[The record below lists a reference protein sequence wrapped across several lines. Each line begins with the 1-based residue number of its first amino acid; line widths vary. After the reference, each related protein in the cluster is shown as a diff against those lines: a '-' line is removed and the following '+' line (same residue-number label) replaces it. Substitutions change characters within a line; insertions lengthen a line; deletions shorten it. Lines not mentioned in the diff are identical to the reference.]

1 MARANWASSRRRFS
15 AASTSSLRRGVFV
28 SSCAR
33 SMENDDGS
41 RLTSQSASA
50 SVTLLRA
57 CSGRFSFARVASVV
71 VSAWSSSTI
80 SVAPFFAIKRS
91 DHVRVQRCSVI
102 FVVTLVDVSF
112 VVEEPPKKPPL
123 VSFFCSTTTVGPSTS
138 RSRSLRYVVVPPKSH
153 TSWSLPSPLASRIC
167 DAFVA
172 PRPSSSANA
181 RDEDVARRTAT
192 SAAANLSP

>member
-1 MARANWASSRRRFS
+1 
-15 AASTSSLRRGVFV
+15 
-28 SSCAR
+28 
-33 SMENDDGS
+33 MENDEGS
-41 RLTSQSASA
+41 SDTSQSASA

-57 CSGRFSFARVASVV
+57 RSGRFSFVRVASVV

-112 VVEEPPKKPPL
+112 DVDEPPKKPPF

-138 RSRSLRYVVVPPKSH
+138 RSRSLR
-153 TSWSLPSPLASRIC
+153 
-167 DAFVA
+167 
-172 PRPSSSANA
+172 
-181 RDEDVARRTAT
+181 
-192 SAAANLSP
+192 